1 MTISHVF
8 FRKITIKHGK
18 KLDKAWN
25 HTLQIEE
32 ETSFYPKIAH
42 EVISLRVIFI
52 VEVYAYPVVAVTLK
66 NLVQPCWFIP
76 FTHHFFMN
84 SCLQRRTFSI
94 LIFLLLCASGVL
106 AAQIPVLDLTA
117 KHLPGQQPEMA
128 SVDYVVESGWMDL
141 GEYGKI
147 SVVKKRVASAGH
159 PARRPP
165 LRLPKIG
172 KWISSRSIMI
182 MDAET
187 GNTLF
192 ARAPDSPRQPAS
204 TIKVLTGM
212 IAIKSLKN
220 GDRVNVSRHAARMP
234 RSKIY
239 LDIKKQYKADDLINA
254 VLLASANDASVALA
268 EKIAGSEQNFA
279 HMMTLRAKLWGAT
292 KTICRTATG
301 LTAKGQHSTAR
312 DLATIFR
319 HAMRDGE
326 FSRRMRQVKIT
337 TSFGRTLRNHNRAL
351 WRVKGAKGGKTGYT
365 LAARQTYVGKF
376 SRKEGSIIVAIM
388 GSETMWS
395 DIKHLVEYG
404 FLRKRQIARL
414 HGGNKPT
421 QLARAD

>member
-1 MTISHVF
+1 
-8 FRKITIKHGK
+8 
-18 KLDKAWN
+18 
-25 HTLQIEE
+25 
-32 ETSFYPKIAH
+32 
-42 EVISLRVIFI
+42 
-52 VEVYAYPVVAVTLK
+52 
-66 NLVQPCWFIP
+66 
-76 FTHHFFMN
+76 MN
-84 SCLQRRTFSI
+84 SRLQRRTLSI
-94 LIFLLLCASGVL
+94 LLVLLLCASGVL
-106 AAQIPVLDLTA
+106 AAQIPILDLTA
-117 KHLPGQQPEMA
+117 KHLPGQPREIA
-128 SVDYVVESGWMDL
+128 PVDYVVESGWIEL
-141 GEYGKI
+141 GEYGNI
-147 SVVKKRVASAGH
+147 SLVKKRVVSAGH
-159 PARRPP
+159 TGRRCAGRSVRRSA

-172 KWISSRSIMI
+172 KWISSKSIMI

-187 GNTLF
+187 GRTLF

-220 GDRVNVSRHAARMP
+220 GERVGVSRHAARMP

-239 LDIKKQYKADDLINA
+239 LNTKKQYKADDLINA

-268 EKIAGSEQNFA
+268 EKIAGSEQDFA
-279 HMMTLRAKLWGAT
+279 HMMTLRARLWGAT

-319 HAMRDGE
+319 HAMRDSE
-326 FSRRMRQVKIT
+326 FARRMHQVKIT
-337 TSFGRTLRNHNRAL
+337 TSFGKTLRNHNRAL
-351 WRVKGAKGGKTGYT
+351 WRIKGAKGGKTGYT

-395 DIKHLVEYG
+395 DIKNLVEYG

-414 HGGNKPT
+414 HGGNKAT
-421 QLARAD
+421 RLARAD